1 MTKSDVA
8 SPQKQNELLRLLLHS
23 EHIYMAFNICI
34 PRFQAAIN
42 SVEVSSFSNY
52 APDIYLQTVNFKQT
66 CFMYFTVCANL
77 RPSNITIKFIA
88 FMYACNAFVLLI
100 GRANR

>member
-1 MTKSDVA
+1 
-8 SPQKQNELLRLLLHS
+8 
-23 EHIYMAFNICI
+23 
-34 PRFQAAIN
+34 
-42 SVEVSSFSNY
+42 
-52 APDIYLQTVNFKQT
+52 
-66 CFMYFTVCANL
+66 MYFTVCANL